1 MKNQT
6 SKHDGHATVGGT
18 KSAPMEHG
26 AVDGHYGRFVLMLLI
41 SFVAMYV
48 LMYAMVD
55 RFGNAVPNI
64 NQFYMA
70 GLMTAPMAILEI
82 LLMGR
87 MYPDKRKN
95 VAILLLGAVVLAACW
110 FAIRAQAGVGDRQFL
125 KSMIPHHAGA
135 ILMCEE
141 AKISN
146 PEVQALCR
154 TITEGQQA
162 EIEQMKSLLDP
173 THGQPSPPVQH

>member
-1 MKNQT
+1 MQSHD
-6 SKHDGHATVGGT
+6 SKHTDPAPVHSAKAATMSHDMGG
-18 KSAPMEHG
+18 G
-26 AVDGHYGRFVLMLLI
+26 GYRRFAAMLFL
-41 SFVAMYV
+41 SFIAMYV

-55 RFGNAVPNI
+55 RLGNAIPNI

-95 VAILLLGAVVLAACW
+95 TIVLALGVVALLACW
-110 FAIRAQAGVGDRQFL
+110 FSIREQAAVGDRQFL

-135 ILMCEE
+135 ILMCDQ
-141 AKISN
+141 ATLTDA
-146 PEVQALCR
+146 EVKALC
-154 TITEGQQA
+154 TGIVKAQED
-162 EIEQMKSLLDP
+162 EIATMKALLAR
-173 THGQPSPPVQH
+173 